1 MFSGLLK
8 NIGEI
13 VVNFEPVKQFITGI
27 ALIAKAISFF
37 VFLPMKMLGIEV
49 IPAITNLIYLGIIFY
64 VLMKILNSKKWA
76 GIILVVMILI
86 GSFAGL

>member
-1 MFSGLLK
+1 
-8 NIGEI
+8 
-13 VVNFEPVKQFITGI
+13 
-27 ALIAKAISFF
+27 
-37 VFLPMKMLGIEV
+37 MKMLGIEV